1 MQIQK
6 RCGLFTMALMIAAT
20 AHAQTW
26 GYPLPFTAS
35 PYTSILDTC
44 SYPPQWLY
52 LDDGQFPVYAPAIVY
67 RVVQLPFVHFPPIP
81 LRTWSV
87 SLAPQ
92 GWVDMSLWVCQQKSG
107 DVIGQ
112 CVDASDNVG
121 GGMPEHVTIPARRG
135 NYYVI
140 VTGSVLAVSPMCGPY
155 VLTAFH

>member
-1 MQIQK
+1 MQFQK
-6 RCGLFTMALMIAAT
+6 CYGLLAMVLMIGAT

-26 GYPLPFTAS
+26 ENPLPMTAS
-35 PYTSILDTC
+35 PYTSVIDSC
-44 SYPPQWLY
+44 SYPSQWLY

-92 GWVDMSLWVCQQKSG
+92 GWVDMSLWVCQQKNG

-112 CVDASDNVG
+112 CVDESDNDGV
-121 GGMPEHVTIPARRG
+121 GMPEHVTIPARRG
-135 NYYVI
+135 NYYII
-140 VTGSVLAVSPMCGPY
+140 VTGNIWGQPPMCGPY